1 MHGQVIKNEAQKSK
15 ISAISDPT
23 TNDFGSQTKPTVVI
37 LGTVGHGKSN
47 FLNRLAGEN
56 AFESKKQIESVTL
69 VPKMFETEDFKL
81 IDTPGLNDM
90 RIDTKD
96 WVDKFNDSVIN
107 FTGP

>member
-23 TNDFGSQTKPTVVI
+23 TNDFGYQTKPTVVI

-96 WVDKFNDSVIN
+96 WVDRHNDPAGATS
-107 FTGP
+107 P